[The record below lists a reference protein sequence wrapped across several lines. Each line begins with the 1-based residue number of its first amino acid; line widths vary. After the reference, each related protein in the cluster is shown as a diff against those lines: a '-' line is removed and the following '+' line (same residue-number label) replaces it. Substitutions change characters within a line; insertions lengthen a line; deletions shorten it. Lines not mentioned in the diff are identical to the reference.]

1 MEITQEK
8 STEQH
13 KGIKEGLNR
22 SDTMKTSK
30 LCIHHKYS
38 GFWYSH
44 WVTQLLG
51 LSQGTVLCMRSGGNT
66 QPTSHDWGQFSN
78 VRRGTRALLLTYVF
92 RCVHTYKNIYKNYPQ
107 ALTLL
112 TAFTGGSKTKWLEVE
127 LLQSRLLLPS
137 SSSKE
142 LYPCLYG
149 LPNHDFMGAEIW
161 GGPLRDIHPP
171 QTSSV
176 LYLKDQC
183 TLSFKNWPLIGNKF
197 LLNT

>member
-22 SDTMKTSK
+22 SDTTKTSK
-30 LCIHHKYS
+30 LCIHHKNS
-38 GFWYSH
+38 GFWYSRC
-44 WVTQLLG
+44 VSQLSG
-51 LSQGTVLCMRSGGNT
+51 LSQGTVLCTRSGGST
-66 QPTSHDWGQFSN
+66 QPTSHGWGQFSN
-78 VRRGTRALLLTYVF
+78 VRRGTGALFLTYVF
-92 RCVHTYKNIYKNYPQ
+92 RCVHTYKNIYENYPQ

-112 TAFTGGSKTKWLEVE
+112 TAFTGGSKQSGLKWSCSN
-127 LLQSRLLLPS
+127 QLLPS

-142 LYPCLYG
+142 LYPCLYR
-149 LPNHDFMGAEIW
+149 LPKHNFMGAEIW
-161 GGPLRDIHPP
+161 GGLLGDVHPP